1 MTIRLPKPPK
11 GMTAPSP
18 VLDYFNKFNEVIK
31 FTQDLTSAIDI
42 QQRQNDL
49 TTSVS
54 TKQTENNSEAN
65 SWFNG

>member
-1 MTIRLPKPPK
+1 MIRLPKPPK
-11 GMTAPSP
+11 GMVAPSP

-42 QQRQNDL
+42 QQRQNNL

-54 TKQTENNSEAN
+54 TQQAEKNSEAN